1 MLLKQAAR
9 SIPGVPPAPT
19 CLDQNEALR
28 ESSDGRRGENFQ
40 ANPLLRDF
48 LQANGYLDDGV
59 DKEAPRRVATAA
71 SQAWVEK
78 IVLHKSF
85 EFVFSAIIFA
95 NAVVMGLESDGH
107 ISDSATSVLDHI
119 FTLGFTVELSMRV
132 AAFRAQFVNDL
143 WNWFD
148 TICVLTSWL
157 DSWILPAFSAG
168 GDDVGNVSV
177 ARLFRIFRLFKAT
190 RILRVL
196 RIFKELRVLMQGL
209 MDSLRS
215 LCWTLLLLTIIIYV
229 SAVFLTQILRDSL
242 EQDVGGALQIR
253 DLFGSVPLSMFTLF
267 QIMTL
272 DDWAGGIARPMM
284 DISLATVFVFLIY
297 IAFTTFSLLNIVT
310 GVFVDS
316 TSHASK
322 RDEEEMMRCQMAERD
337 SFMADLRSFFET
349 ADTDGNGF
357 ITYDE
362 FETVLSSSEDV
373 RSHLEQLNIGTRE
386 ARGLFRILDLDGG
399 GAVSIDEFIFGCLRM
414 KGAAKS
420 TVSRSGS
427 WHHAA
432 GQAWML

>member
-1 MLLKQAAR
+1 MSLPCSSPRFCGTLLSR
-9 SIPGVPPAPT
+9 
-19 CLDQNEALR
+19 
-28 ESSDGRRGENFQ
+28 
-40 ANPLLRDF
+40 
-48 LQANGYLDDGV
+48 
-59 DKEAPRRVATAA
+59 
-71 SQAWVEK
+71 
-78 IVLHKSF
+78 
-85 EFVFSAIIFA
+85 
-95 NAVVMGLESDGH
+95 M
-107 ISDSATSVLDHI
+107 
-119 FTLGFTVELSMRV
+119 
-132 AAFRAQFVNDL
+132 
-143 WNWFD
+143 
-148 TICVLTSWL
+148 
-157 DSWILPAFSAG
+157 
-168 GDDVGNVSV
+168 SV
-177 ARLFRIFRLFKAT
+177 ARCKFVTCLAAYLSQCPSSNPPQE
-190 RILRVL
+190 L
-196 RIFKELRVLMQGL
+196 ELR
-209 MDSLRS
+209 R
-215 LCWTLLLLTIIIYV
+215 
-229 SAVFLTQILRDSL
+229 
-242 EQDVGGALQIR
+242 
-253 DLFGSVPLSMFTLF
+253 FTLF